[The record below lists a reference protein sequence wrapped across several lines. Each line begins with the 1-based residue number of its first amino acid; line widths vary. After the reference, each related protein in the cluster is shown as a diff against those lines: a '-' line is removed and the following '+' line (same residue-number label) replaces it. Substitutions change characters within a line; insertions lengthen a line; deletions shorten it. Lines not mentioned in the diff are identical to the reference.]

1 VRLSPVASARGWW
14 NAGRVASLCALL
26 GLPSAC
32 AHHTTPSVAW
42 EGREFVEVGTLA
54 ALPAAIQDS
63 LGAQRTGAEGI
74 ADRGARFNTTDVIEP
89 GLPMRRFVVG
99 GVAADAAIVAY
110 ERGGRGYSVR
120 VLLYDWSGPGVRR
133 VRAWTTYDPPDGLA
147 ALIRSVQISRSDR
160 PQKPKRRPLPPRP
173 RVRRAGP
180 DSGSQVVSLPH
191 VGRVAG
197 PKVAGPTVAR
207 PKVAGPKV
215 AAPARD
221 SLATHRG
228 H

>member
-1 VRLSPVASARGWW
+1 VRVSPTTRRWW
-14 NAGRVASLCALL
+14 NAGRAASLCALL
-26 GLPSAC
+26 GLWSAC
-32 AHHTTPSVAW
+32 ARHTTTSVAW

-99 GVAADAAIVAY
+99 GVAPDAAIVAY

-147 ALIRSVQISRSDR
+147 ALIRSVQVSRSDR
-160 PQKPKRRPLPPRP
+160 PQKPKRRPLPTRP
-173 RVRRAGP
+173 RVVRRAVTTG
-180 DSGSQVVSLPH
+180 GSQVVSSPH
-191 VGRVAG
+191 KGRVAG
-197 PKVAGPTVAR
+197 PKVAGP
-207 PKVAGPKV
+207 KVAGPKLAGPTL

-221 SLATHRG
+221 SLATSRAH
-228 H
+228 

>member
-1 VRLSPVASARGWW
+1 
-14 NAGRVASLCALL
+14 VASLCALL
-26 GLPSAC
+26 GLSSAC
-32 AHHTTPSVAW
+32 ARHTTTSVAW
-42 EGREFVEVGTLA
+42 EGREFIEVGTLA

-63 LGAQRTGAEGI
+63 LGAQRPGAEGI

-99 GVAADAAIVAY
+99 GVAPDAAIVAY

-160 PQKPKRRPLPPRP
+160 PQKPKHRPLPLRP
-173 RVRRAGP
+173 RVRRAVPTG
-180 DSGSQVVSLPH
+180 SSQVVSTPSPLH

-197 PKVAGPTVAR
+197 PKL
-207 PKVAGPKV
+207 AGPKLAGPKLAGPKL

-221 SLATHRG
+221 SLATSREH
-228 H
+228 